1 MSLLSRSKQA
11 ALASTAGH
19 KRRNALIDDVVGV
32 ATAASLDGYPSSRL
46 GRCLEGTEKYRLM
59 LTTTMLLQFGCVLCT
74 GRLAARVQIFG
85 PNRSGGYCPHP
96 LSLCP
101 QFQFLRRVP
110 VKVEEQKNP
119 KVIQS
124 CKPLA
129 NDRDLAETTLMWSRT
144 PEKRPCAVD

>member
-1 MSLLSRSKQA
+1 
-11 ALASTAGH
+11 
-19 KRRNALIDDVVGV
+19 
-32 ATAASLDGYPSSRL
+32 
-46 GRCLEGTEKYRLM
+46 
-59 LTTTMLLQFGCVLCT
+59 MLL
-74 GRLAARVQIFG
+74 
-85 PNRSGGYCPHP
+85 PPPS

-129 NDRDLAETTLMWSRT
+129 NDRDLAETTLMRSRT
-144 PEKRPCAVD
+144 PEKRPCAVDYVPLIDHEVESMRSERERKISTMIDRCSAEVDYGEWLRHSVVINATMIIHQKQQQQPMKV